1 MNATA
6 TGHSSNAIGESSIAV
21 GQNATASGAH
31 SIAIGVTAIAGG
43 KEKEGTGSIA
53 IGSGSNA
60 TGTNAIAIGFGV
72 TSMDNNAIVIG
83 DRESTTTL
91 GGSLNIA
98 GTANSQDVINS
109 GNISTSTLTTSGSAT
124 IRNLAVTSNATVDGN
139 LTVGGAVVGNNNLV
153 SIGTNAIQIISGAI
167 AAPSGIFD
175 RITTDGLAPGGADI
189 HLGGTIISNTGVV
202 GITPVNVQV
211 DGILFTNNGIQNT
224 GAFTSTGNTVIGS
237 GTSSTVTIGNQSNGG
252 IGTSTVSFN
261 NNRLQNIAAANIGTD
276 AVNLTQVNSLI
287 ASSMRSFASQAQV
300 NENHLLAQSGIAG
313 VSAIA
318 NIPALELN
326 KKFSVGIG
334 VGHYITASAIAIS
347 AQSRIAENIVLKLS
361 GSTAMGNV
369 VTGAGLGIS
378 F

>member
-6 TGHSSNAIGESSIAV
+6 TGHNSNAIGESSIAT
-21 GQNATASGAH
+21 GQNAMASGLN
-31 SIAIGVTAIAGG
+31 SIAIGVGALAGG
-43 KEKEGTGSIA
+43 KEKEGAGSIA
-53 IGSGSNA
+53 IGAGSNA
-60 TGTNAIAIGFGV
+60 MGTNAIAIGFGV
-72 TSMDNNAIVIG
+72 TSSNNNEIVIG

-91 GGSLNIA
+91 GGALNVI
-98 GTANSQDVINS
+98 GTSTSQDVINS
-109 GNISTSTLTTSGSAT
+109 GNISTSSLTTSGNAT
-124 IRNLAVTSNATVDGN
+124 LRNLAVTSNATVDGN

-202 GITPVNVQV
+202 GTTPVNVQV

-224 GAFTSTGNTVIGS
+224 GTFSSTGNANIGTAT
-237 GTSSTVTIGNQSNGG
+237 GSTINVGNQTNVGV
-252 IGTSTVSFN
+252 GTSTVSFN
-261 NNRLQNIAAANIGTD
+261 NNRLQNIAAANTGTD

-300 NENHLLAQSGIAG
+300 DENHLLAQSGIAG

-326 KKFSVGIG
+326 KKFAVGIG

-361 GSTAMGNV
+361 GSSAMGNV

>member
-31 SIAIGVTAIAGG
+31 SIAIGVGAIAGG
-43 KEKEGTGSIA
+43 KEKEGTGSIV

-60 TGTNAIAIGFGV
+60 MGTNSIAIGFGV

-124 IRNLAVTSNATVDGN
+124 IRNLAVTSNATVNGN

-167 AAPSGIFD
+167 DAPSGIYD

-224 GAFTSTGNTVIGS
+224 GAFTSTGNAVIGS

-261 NNRLQNIAAANIGTD
+261 NNRLQNITAANIGTD

-361 GSTAMGNV
+361 GSSAMGNV